1 MVAVGDLRRTL
12 DEMEVQLEVATALCQ
27 QCRSVNLFPGLSRVE
42 AFVCQTCGKENG
54 QNQTPGC
61 MLFRGISRR

>member
-54 QNQTPGC
+54 
-61 MLFRGISRR
+61 